1 MKRWM
6 AFVLGAAAI
15 AALTGCPFGSAYSGP
30 EACALLTAPLA
41 RSVIGAQAKQ
51 TSSEK
56 LSDYVTK
63 CEYRNGLNTVS
74 VEAGS
79 WGWYS
84 HTAKGPAVT
93 GLGDEAYMSPSGLLV
108 RKGGSAILVDLT
120 ITGDFRTPVAKTQ
133 AREDMLKKQLAA
145 KLVAGL

>member
-1 MKRWM
+1 MKRSM
-6 AFVLGAAAI
+6 ALILGAAAI
-15 AALTGCPFGSAYSGP
+15 ATLTGCPFGSAYTGP
-30 EACALLTAPLA
+30 TACALLTAPLA
-41 RSVIGAQAKQ
+41 SSVIGNPAKQ

-63 CEYRNGLNTVS
+63 CEYANGLNTVS

-84 HTAKGPAVT
+84 HTAKGPAVA

-108 RKGGSAILVDLT
+108 RKAGNAILVNLT
-120 ITGDFRTPVAKTQ
+120 VSGDFREPVAKSA
-133 AREDMLKKQLAA
+133 AREDKLKKQLAA
-145 KLVAGL
+145 KLIANL

>member
-1 MKRWM
+1 MKRSL
-6 AFVLGAAAI
+6 AIVLGAAAI
-15 AALTGCPFGSAYSGP
+15 ATLTGCPFGANYSGP
-30 EACALLTAPLA
+30 QACTLLTAPLA
-41 RSVIGAQAKQ
+41 QSVIGAQAKQ

-84 HTAKGPAVT
+84 HTSKGPVVA
-93 GLGDEAYMSPSGLLV
+93 GLGDEAYMTSSGLLV
-108 RKGGSAILVDLT
+108 RKGANGILVDLT
-120 ITGDFRTPVAKTQ
+120 VTGDFREPVAKSA
-133 AREDMLKKQLAA
+133 AREDKLKKQLAA
-145 KLVAGL
+145 KLVAGM

>member
-6 AFVLGAAAI
+6 AFVLGATAI
-15 AALTGCPFGSAYSGP
+15 AALTGCPFGGAYSGP

-84 HTAKGPAVT
+84 HTAKGPAVA
-93 GLGDEAYMSPSGLLV
+93 GLGDEAYASPFGLLV
-108 RKGGSAILVDLT
+108 RKGGNAILVDLSVS
-120 ITGDFRTPVAKTQ
+120 GGFREPVAKAQ
-133 AREDMLKKQLAA
+133 AREDKLKKQLAA